1 MGRSRGSVDVSGLDT
16 SPTLQADFTA
26 AAKTVAGLQVRYEG
40 PGAGRSDDFNFLER
54 RVPAINFFT
63 GFHRDYHRPTDDW
76 PLIDADGTARVATV
90 ALEFAARIA
99 QRGDKPE
106 FVTPP
111 RR

>member
-1 MGRSRGSVDVSGLDT
+1 MDRL
-16 SPTLQADFTA
+16 L
-26 AAKTVAGLQVRYEG
+26 KH
-40 PGAGRSDDFNFLER
+40 GRSDDSSFIER
-54 RVPAINFFT
+54 RIPAINFFT

-76 PLIDADGTARVATV
+76 PLIDAPGTARVATV

-99 QRGDKPE
+99 QRPEKPE